1 MNEEEKL
8 GVCYGIALLVL
19 VILGICISSG
29 VFGGQSDLEVFRAYV
44 EGVEK

>member
-8 GVCYGIALLVL
+8 GVCYGIAFVVLVL
-19 VILGICISSG
+19 IAICISSG
-29 VFGGQSDLEVFRAYV
+29 VFGGQSDLEVFKAYV